1 MKGYKQ
7 TITEPRMSDI
17 IHLVEEVR
25 AKLSRIT
32 DAEAKLVWALRDALS
47 RVDEKLL
54 QDVRMITTEHEVRR
68 GYSLHE
74 LQRLSSRI
82 GTFPTPP
89 MMSGVEDAMPPA
101 RPIAAAD
108 SLAVTNGF
116 RRGDWRQATSNIND
130 ELDGVFEELASAPR

>member
-1 MKGYKQ
+1 
-7 TITEPRMSDI
+7 MSDI
-17 IHLVEEVR
+17 INLVEEMR
-25 AKLSRIT
+25 AKLSKIT

-89 MMSGVEDAMPPA
+89 RIPGEDAIPPV
-101 RPIAAAD
+101 RPIASAD
-108 SLAVTNGF
+108 AMAVANGF
-116 RRGDWRQATSNIND
+116 RRGDWRQATSNIED
-130 ELDGVFEELASAPR
+130 ELDGVFEELASAPG

>member
-1 MKGYKQ
+1 
-7 TITEPRMSDI
+7 MSDI
-17 IHLVEEVR
+17 INLVEEMR
-25 AKLSRIT
+25 AKLSKIT

-54 QDVRMITTEHEVRR
+54 QDVRMMTTEHEVRR

-82 GTFPTPP
+82 GTFPTLLTGP
-89 MMSGVEDAMPPA
+89 VEDAMPPA

-108 SLAVTNGF
+108 GMAGANGF
-116 RRGDWRQATSNIND
+116 RRGDWRQATSNIKD
-130 ELDGVFEELASAPR
+130 ELDGVFEDLASASG

>member
-1 MKGYKQ
+1 
-7 TITEPRMSDI
+7 MSDI
-17 IHLVEEVR
+17 INLVEEVR
-25 AKLSRIT
+25 AKLSKIT

-74 LQRLSSRI
+74 LQRLTSRI
-82 GTFPTPP
+82 GTFPTSLRVP
-89 MMSGVEDAMPPA
+89 MDDAIPPA
-101 RPIAAAD
+101 RPIAAAHGM
-108 SLAVTNGF
+108 AVANGF

-130 ELDGVFEELASAPR
+130 ELDGVFEELVSASG